1 MQTKSRMK
9 KIEKDKWKHF
19 YVGIIMGIVLQA
31 FLFFLLDDD
40 RLTAGIIAFVLVVII
55 SYGFE
60 LFSKF
65 SGLGHY
71 DIADA
76 IAGIIGGIVG
86 MAIVFVIQMFI

>member
-1 MQTKSRMK
+1 MK

-31 FLFFLLDDD
+31 FLFFLLRDDK
-40 RLTAGIIAFVLVVII
+40 LIAGIIAFVLVVII

-60 LFSKF
+60 LFSKY

-71 DIADA
+71 DIVDA
-76 IAGIIGGIVG
+76 IAGIVGGVVG
-86 MAIVFVIQMFI
+86 MMIVFAFQKFT

>member
-1 MQTKSRMK
+1 MK

-31 FLFFLLDDD
+31 FLFYLLKDDD
-40 RLTAGIIAFVLVVII
+40 LTAAIIAFVLIVII

-65 SGLGHY
+65 SNLGHY
-71 DIADA
+71 DVADA
-76 IAGIIGGIVG
+76 VAGIIGGVIG
-86 MAIVFVIQMFI
+86 MVIVFTFQKFI